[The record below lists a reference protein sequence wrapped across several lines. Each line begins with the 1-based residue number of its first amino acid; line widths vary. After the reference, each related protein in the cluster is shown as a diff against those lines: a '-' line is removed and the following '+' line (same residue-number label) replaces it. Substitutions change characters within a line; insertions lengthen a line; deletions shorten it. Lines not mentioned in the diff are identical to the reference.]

1 MFGASRR
8 ERFGYCYT
16 SQCRDGTQPY
26 ARRSP
31 DARPR
36 RTLLPIASPR
46 LGRCNIGIEGRSA
59 KSLGNGP
66 ISVGLAQK
74 LSGIFQRHTA
84 KNKKVRQRR
93 TIRNFQQRILG
104 TSSLQ
109 VTSRSQSH
117 RSCTLPR
124 STGST
129 ERHRKNPNDFR
140 REKSSPQ
147 LPRRRYG
154 LRRKYQR
161 PECPES

>member
-1 MFGASRR
+1 MFGTSRR
-8 ERFGYCYT
+8 ERFGHCHT
-16 SQCRDGTQPY
+16 PKRRDGPQPH
-26 ARRSP
+26 ARRPP

-84 KNKKVRQRR
+84 KNKKVCQRR
-93 TIRNFQQRILG
+93 SIRNFQQRILG
-104 TSSLQ
+104 TSGLQ
-109 VTSRSQSH
+109 VTPRSQSH

-124 STGST
+124 SAGST

-140 REKSSPQ
+140 RENPHPNFSSAVWPA
-147 LPRRRYG
+147 P
-154 LRRKYQR
+154 
-161 PECPES
+161 